1 LSITTPLEKII
12 LHALRKKRCTAA
24 ELASL
29 IGMAQTN
36 FSLARNS
43 RRSFPLP
50 ALLNLLN
57 LADVSAVEKIKV
69 LEWIAFEQVTEVTG
83 KSLKK
88 SG

>member
-1 LSITTPLEKII
+1 LSTTPLEKVI
-12 LHALRKKRCTAA
+12 LLALRKKKCTAA

-29 IGMAQTN
+29 VGMAPTN

-50 ALLNLLN
+50 ALLNLFN
-57 LADVSAVEKIKV
+57 LADVAAVEKIKV
-69 LEWIAFEQVTEVTG
+69 LEWIAFEQVTEVAG

-88 SG
+88 PG